1 MEQVRTAPG
10 IGALGGRTVTA
21 LWIRWLEERAC
32 DMWWRSLVGMRAIA
46 CARGGQMCCNS
57 GLETAYHKRETTCAR
72 ATFSF
77 HGWNSKELTTQR
89 AVQRS
94 TSDMAVLLCNAAEP
108 GFSYRARPRRATPS
122 VRACPVS
129 TDVKERGCAGPG
141 FKHFSSKH
149 FSFQGSKRGWCCTR
163 RQRPRQCR
171 RIRCGTFKWRRS
183 ASPERVAGPRRFRQP
198 RRRGCL
204 RLLLHLPAAVGGGR
218 GHGPGG
224 AAPGLRGPPRL
235 GREPLP
241 RRRVGA

>member
-1 MEQVRTAPG
+1 M
-10 IGALGGRTVTA
+10 TA
-21 LWIRWLEERAC
+21 LWSRRLEERAC
-32 DMWWRSLVGMRAIA
+32 DMWSCSWQARQRAMA
-46 CARGGQMCCNS
+46 CTRP
-57 GLETAYHKRETTCAR
+57 AR
-72 ATFSF
+72 AGIEKQRTPKPTFFF

-129 TDVKERGCAGPG
+129 TDVTERGVCSPG
-141 FKHFSSKH
+141 LQALLVEALIVSGQQKGLVLHATTATTAVSSDKVWH
-149 FSFQGSKRGWCCTR
+149 
-163 RQRPRQCR
+163 
-171 RIRCGTFKWRRS
+171 FKWRRS

-224 AAPGLRGPPRL
+224 AAPGLRGAPRL

-241 RRRVGA
+241 RCDGA